1 MSPSPYGSYLIWTVP
16 WLLWLITVRIELQSR
31 SEMLLI
37 QFRSL
42 GIILYYTASSSLL
55 FYFGFELAG
64 FPLLLA
70 IMTGGRQPQKVE
82 AFKTMLFYIAVLAL
96 PLLLILLSRD
106 YRALSL
112 ISLSTA

>member
-1 MSPSPYGSYLIWTVP
+1 M
-16 WLLWLITVRIELQSR
+16 WLISVSIEVQSL
-31 SEMLLI
+31 SEILLI
-37 QFRSL
+37 QLRRL
-42 GIILYYTASSSLL
+42 GILIYYTASSSLL

-70 IMTGGRQPQKVE
+70 IITGGRQPQKLE
-82 AFKTMLFYIAVLAL
+82 AFKTMLFYIAILAL
-96 PLLLILLSRD
+96 PLLLILLTRE